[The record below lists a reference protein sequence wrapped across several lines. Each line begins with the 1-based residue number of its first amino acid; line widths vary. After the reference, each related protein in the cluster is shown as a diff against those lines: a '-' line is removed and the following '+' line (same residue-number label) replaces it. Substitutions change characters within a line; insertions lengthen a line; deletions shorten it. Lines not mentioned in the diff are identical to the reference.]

1 MAAAIVILIAGLVA
15 LPAHAQEPKGH
26 FISTLD
32 AMYDYIGSCWRNPEI
47 PRDDP
52 GMRITVR
59 FAVKRN
65 GELIAE
71 PRIIYE
77 SEHASEETKQKF
89 RAALAEAMQ
98 RCIPLPISDSLGNV
112 MAGRPIS
119 FQFDAR
125 RINPI

>member
-1 MAAAIVILIAGLVA
+1 MAAAFIILLAGAAA
-15 LPAHAQEPKGH
+15 LPARAQEPKGLV
-26 FISTLD
+26 INTLD

-47 PRDDP
+47 PSDDP

-65 GELIAE
+65 GDLIGE

-77 SEHASEETKQKF
+77 SEHASEETRQKF
-89 RAALAEAMQ
+89 RAALAAAMQ

-125 RINPI
+125 RMNPI